1 MNVKIT
7 RGSGQFFMYD
17 NTCKYLAENFPEDI
31 SSWLL
36 GVRVSLIQMQ
46 PTELS
51 VEPIRA
57 DSMILLTNQNLI
69 LHVEFQTVP
78 DREMGFRMLDYRV
91 RGHRKFPDKQM
102 RQVVIYLT
110 PTTSDLVS
118 LTTFELEFTRHEFE
132 VIRLWE
138 QPASIFLESVG
149 LYPFATLAQTDE
161 PELVLR
167 EVAAKIEEIPERKLQ
182 ADISAM
188 SYILAGLVLDRDR
201 VGRIIRRDIM
211 RESVTYQE
219 ILAEGEVKGKT
230 QGRVEGR
237 VEEARALII
246 RLLTRKLGS
255 IEPNLLTKIEA
266 LPLEQV
272 ESLGEDL
279 LDFTSIDNL
288 DRWLNQN

>member
-1 MNVKIT
+1 
-7 RGSGQFFMYD
+7 
-17 NTCKYLAENFPEDI
+17 
-31 SSWLL
+31 
-36 GVRVSLIQMQ
+36 MQ

-57 DSMILLTNQNLI
+57 DSMILLTNHNLI

-78 DREMGFRMLDYRV
+78 DRDMGFRMLDYRV
-91 RGHRKFPDKQM
+91 RAHQKFAGRQM

-110 PTTSDLVS
+110 PTTSDLVT
-118 LTTFELEFTRHEFE
+118 LTTFELESTRHEFE

-149 LYPFATLAQTDE
+149 LYPFASLAQTDQ

-167 EVAAKIEEIPERKLQ
+167 EVAARIEKITEPKLQ

-188 SYILAGLVLDRDR
+188 SYILAGLVLNRDR

-211 RESVTYQE
+211 RESVTYQD
-219 ILAEGEVKGKT
+219 ILAEGEVKGET
-230 QGRVEGR
+230 QGRVK
-237 VEEARALII
+237 EARTLII
-246 RLLTRKLGS
+246 RLLAKKLGNVS
-255 IEPNLLTKIEA
+255 PKLLAKIEA
-266 LPLEQV
+266 LSLERV

-279 LDFTSIDNL
+279 LDFTSIANL
-288 DRWLNQN
+288 EQWFSQN

>member
-1 MNVKIT
+1 
-7 RGSGQFFMYD
+7 MYD
-17 NTCKYLAENFPEDI
+17 NTCKYLAENFPEDL

-57 DSMILLTNQNLI
+57 DSMILLTNHNLI

-91 RGHRKFPDKQM
+91 RAHRKFPGKQM
-102 RQVVIYLT
+102 RQIVIYLT
-110 PTTSDLVS
+110 PTTSDLVT
-118 LTTFELEFTRHEFE
+118 LTTFELESTRHEFE

-149 LYPFATLAQTDE
+149 LYPFASLAQTDQ

-167 EVAAKIEEIPERKLQ
+167 EVAAKIEEIPEPKLQ
-182 ADISAM
+182 SDISAM
-188 SYILAGLVLDRDR
+188 SYILAGLVLDWDR

-211 RESVTYQE
+211 RESVTYQA
-219 ILAEGEVKGKT
+219 ILAEGEVKGNT
-230 QGRVEGR
+230 QGR
-237 VEEARALII
+237 VEEARMLVI
-246 RLLTRKLGS
+246 RQLTRKFGNIS
-255 IEPNLLTKIEA
+255 SELLAQIEA
-266 LPLEQV
+266 LPLARV

-288 DRWLNQN
+288 EQWLM

>member
-1 MNVKIT
+1 
-7 RGSGQFFMYD
+7 MYD

-31 SSWLL
+31 ASWLL
-36 GVRVSLIQMQ
+36 GVRVSLVQMQ

-57 DSMILLTNQNLI
+57 DSMILLTNHNLI
-69 LHVEFQTVP
+69 LHIEFQTVP

-91 RGHRKFPDKQM
+91 RAHRKFPNKQM

-110 PTTSDLVS
+110 PTNSDLVT
-118 LTTFELEFTRHEFE
+118 LTTFELESTRHEFE

-149 LYPFATLAQTDE
+149 LYPFATLAQTDD

-167 EVAAKIEEIPERKLQ
+167 GVAARIEEIPSRELQ

-219 ILAEGEVKGKT
+219 ILAEGEVKGET
-230 QGRVEGR
+230 QGRVK
-237 VEEARALII
+237 EARGLVI
-246 RLLTRKLGS
+246 RQLNRKLGNVS
-255 IEPNLLTKIEA
+255 PNFLAKIED
-266 LPLEQV
+266 LSLELV

-279 LDFTSIDNL
+279 LDFTSIANL
-288 DRWLNQN
+288 EQWLSQN

>member
-1 MNVKIT
+1 
-7 RGSGQFFMYD
+7 MYD

-36 GVRVSLIQMQ
+36 GVRVSLVQMQ

-57 DSMILLTNQNLI
+57 DSMILLTNHNLI
-69 LHVEFQTVP
+69 LHVEFQTRP

-91 RGHRKFPDKQM
+91 RAHRKFPDKQM

-118 LTTFELEFTRHEFE
+118 LTTFELESTRHEFE

-138 QPASIFLESVG
+138 QPSSIFLESVG
-149 LYPFATLAQTDE
+149 LYPFASLAQTDD

-167 EVAAKIEEIPERKLQ
+167 DVAAKIEEIPSRKLQ

-219 ILAEGEVKGKT
+219 ILAEGEVKGET
-230 QGRVEGR
+230 QGRVK
-237 VEEARALII
+237 EARGLVI
-246 RLLTRKLGS
+246 RQLNRKLGNVS
-255 IEPNLLTKIEA
+255 PNFLAKIED
-266 LPLEQV
+266 LSLELV

-279 LDFTSIDNL
+279 LDFTSIANL
-288 DRWLNQN
+288 EQWLSQN

>member
-1 MNVKIT
+1 
-7 RGSGQFFMYD
+7 MYD

-31 SSWLL
+31 ASWLL
-36 GVRVSLIQMQ
+36 GVRVSLTQMQ

-57 DSMILLTNQNLI
+57 DSMILLTNHNLI
-69 LHVEFQTVP
+69 LHIEFQTVP

-91 RGHRKFPDKQM
+91 RAHRKFPNKQM

-110 PTTSDLVS
+110 PTNSDLVT
-118 LTTFELEFTRHEFE
+118 LTTFELESTRHEFE

-149 LYPFATLAQTDE
+149 LYPFATLAQTDD

-167 EVAAKIEEIPERKLQ
+167 GVAARIEELPERKLQ

-230 QGRVEGR
+230 QGLAEGR
-237 VEEARALII
+237 VGEARILII
-246 RLLTRKLGS
+246 RLLTRKLGNIS
-255 IEPNLLTKIEA
+255 PKLLAKIEA
-266 LPLEQV
+266 LPLERV

-279 LDFTSIDNL
+279 LDFTSIANL
-288 DRWLNQN
+288 EQWLSQN

>member
-1 MNVKIT
+1 
-7 RGSGQFFMYD
+7 MYD

-31 SSWLL
+31 ASWLL

-51 VEPIRA
+51 VPPIRA
-57 DSMILLTNQNLI
+57 DSMILLTNHNLI
-69 LHVEFQTVP
+69 LHIEFQTRP

-91 RGHRKFPDKQM
+91 RAHRKFPDKQM

-110 PTTSDLVS
+110 PTTSDLVN
-118 LTTFELEFTRHEFE
+118 LTTFELESTRHEFE
-132 VIRLWE
+132 VVRLWE

-167 EVAAKIEEIPERKLQ
+167 EVAARIEELPERTLQ

-219 ILAEGEVKGKT
+219 ILAEGEVKGET
-230 QGRVEGR
+230 QGRVK
-237 VEEARALII
+237 EARGLVI
-246 RLLTRKLGS
+246 RQLTRKLGNVNA
-255 IEPNLLTKIEA
+255 NLLVKIEA
-266 LPLEQV
+266 LSLERV

-279 LDFTSIDNL
+279 LDFTSIANL
-288 DRWLNQN
+288 EQWFSQN

>member
-1 MNVKIT
+1 
-7 RGSGQFFMYD
+7 MYD

-31 SSWLL
+31 ASWLL
-36 GVRVSLIQMQ
+36 GVRVSLTQMQ

-57 DSMILLTNQNLI
+57 DSMILLTNHNLI
-69 LHVEFQTVP
+69 LHIEFQTVP

-91 RGHRKFPDKQM
+91 RAHRKFPDKQM

-110 PTTSDLVS
+110 PTNSDLVS
-118 LTTFELEFTRHEFE
+118 LTTFELESTRHEFE
-132 VIRLWE
+132 VICLWE

-167 EVAAKIEEIPERKLQ
+167 EVAARIEELPERKLQ

-188 SYILAGLVLDRDR
+188 SYILAGLVLNRDR

-219 ILAEGEVKGKT
+219 ILAEGEVKGET
-230 QGRVEGR
+230 QGRVK
-237 VEEARALII
+237 EAKALII
-246 RLLTRKLGS
+246 RLLTRKLVNVNPS
-255 IEPNLLTKIEA
+255 LLAKIEA
-266 LPLEQV
+266 LPLERV

-279 LDFTSIDNL
+279 LDFTSIANL
-288 DRWLNQN
+288 EQWLSQN

>member
-1 MNVKIT
+1 
-7 RGSGQFFMYD
+7 MYD

-57 DSMILLTNQNLI
+57 DSMILLTNHNLI

-91 RGHRKFPDKQM
+91 RAHRKFPGKQM
-102 RQVVIYLT
+102 RQIVIYLT
-110 PTTSDLVS
+110 PTTSDLVAI
-118 LTTFELEFTRHEFE
+118 TTFELEFTRHEFE

-149 LYPFATLAQTDE
+149 LYPFASLAQTEE

-167 EVAAKIEEIPERKLQ
+167 EVAARIEEIPERKLQ

-201 VGRIIRRDIM
+201 VGQIIRRDIM

-246 RLLTRKLGS
+246 RQLTRKLGN
-255 IEPNLLTKIEA
+255 IRPNLLTKIEA

-288 DRWLNQN
+288 QQWLNQN

>member
-1 MNVKIT
+1 
-7 RGSGQFFMYD
+7 MYD

-31 SSWLL
+31 ASWLL
-36 GVRVSLIQMQ
+36 GVRVSLVQMQ

-57 DSMILLTNQNLI
+57 DSMILLTNHNLI
-69 LHVEFQTVP
+69 LHIEFQTRP

-91 RGHRKFPDKQM
+91 RAHRKFPDKQM

-110 PTTSDLVS
+110 PTNSDLVT
-118 LTTFELEFTRHEFE
+118 LTTFELESTRHEFE

-138 QPASIFLESVG
+138 QPASIFLGSVG
-149 LYPFATLAQTDE
+149 LYPFATLAKTDE

-167 EVAAKIEEIPERKLQ
+167 EVAARIEELPERKLQ

-188 SYILAGLVLDRDR
+188 SFILAGLVLDRDR
-201 VGRIIRRDIM
+201 VGQIIRRDIM
-211 RESVTYQE
+211 RESVTYQD

-230 QGRVEGR
+230 QGLAEGR
-237 VEEARALII
+237 VGEARALVI
-246 RLLTRKLGS
+246 RQLTRKLGNVS
-255 IEPNLLTKIEA
+255 PKLSAKIEA
-266 LPLEQV
+266 LSLERV

-279 LDFTSIDNL
+279 LDFTSIANL
-288 DRWLNQN
+288 EQWLSQN

>member
-1 MNVKIT
+1 
-7 RGSGQFFMYD
+7 MYD
-17 NTCKYLAENFPEDI
+17 NTCKYLAENFPEDL

-36 GVRVSLIQMQ
+36 GVRISLVQMQ

-57 DSMILLTNQNLI
+57 DSMILLTNHNLI

-91 RGHRKFPDKQM
+91 RAHRKFPGKQM
-102 RQVVIYLT
+102 RQIVIYLT

-118 LTTFELEFTRHEFE
+118 LTTFELESTRHEFE

-138 QPASIFLESVG
+138 QPSSIFLESVG
-149 LYPFATLAQTDE
+149 LYPFASLAQTDE

-167 EVAAKIEEIPERKLQ
+167 EVAARIEEIPELKIQ

-201 VGRIIRRDIM
+201 VGQIIRRDIM

-219 ILAEGEVKGKT
+219 ILEEGEIKGKT
-230 QGRVEGR
+230 QGRI
-237 VEEARALII
+237 EEARGLVI
-246 RLLTRKLGS
+246 RQLTRKLGNVS
-255 IEPNLLTKIEA
+255 TILLVQIKA
-266 LPLEQV
+266 LPLERL
-272 ESLGEDL
+272 ELLGEDL
-279 LDFTSIDNL
+279 LDFTSIANL
-288 DRWLNQN
+288 EQWLT

>member
-1 MNVKIT
+1 
-7 RGSGQFFMYD
+7 MYD

-36 GVRVSLIQMQ
+36 GFRVSLVQMQ

-57 DSMILLTNQNLI
+57 DSMILLTNHNLI
-69 LHVEFQTVP
+69 LHVEFQTRP

-91 RGHRKFPDKQM
+91 RAHRKFPEKQM

-110 PTTSDLVS
+110 PTTSDLVT
-118 LTTFELEFTRHEFE
+118 LTTFELESTRHEFE
-132 VIRLWE
+132 VVRLWE
-138 QPASIFLESVG
+138 QPSSIFLESVG
-149 LYPFATLAQTDE
+149 LYPFASLAQTDQ

-167 EVAAKIEEIPERKLQ
+167 EVAARIENIPERKLQ

-230 QGRVEGR
+230 QGLAEGR
-237 VEEARALII
+237 IGEARGLVI
-246 RLLTRKLGS
+246 RQLTRKLGNVS
-255 IEPNLLTKIEA
+255 SKLLAKIED
-266 LPLEQV
+266 LSLERV

-279 LDFTSIDNL
+279 LDFTSITNL
-288 DRWLNQN
+288 EQWLIQN

>member
-1 MNVKIT
+1 
-7 RGSGQFFMYD
+7 MYD
-17 NTCKYLAENFPEDI
+17 NTCKYLAENFPEDL

-36 GVRVSLIQMQ
+36 GVRISLVQMQ

-57 DSMILLTNQNLI
+57 DSMILLTNHNLI

-91 RGHRKFPDKQM
+91 RAHRKFPGKQM

-118 LTTFELEFTRHEFE
+118 LTTFELESTRHEFE

-138 QPASIFLESVG
+138 QPSSIFLESVG

-167 EVAAKIEEIPERKLQ
+167 EVAARIEEIPELKIQ

-201 VGRIIRRDIM
+201 VGQIIRRDIM

-219 ILAEGEVKGKT
+219 ILEEGEIKGKT
-230 QGRVEGR
+230 QGRI
-237 VEEARALII
+237 EEARGLVI
-246 RLLTRKLGS
+246 RQLTRKLGNVS
-255 IEPNLLTKIEA
+255 TILLVQIKA
-266 LPLEQV
+266 LPLERL
-272 ESLGEDL
+272 ELLGEDL
-279 LDFTSIDNL
+279 LDFTSIANL
-288 DRWLNQN
+288 EQWLA